1 MLTIC
6 DTHVLLFWADRRDRL
21 TKSALQALDNGREAG
36 ILACAAISFWE
47 IAVLFRKNR
56 LLLPVQH
63 SPASYMEDIV
73 DSLGLAILPLTLD
86 IAALAESGIVAH
98 GDPGDR
104 LIVATAIVHQA
115 PLITA
120 DEKLRSTPGLRY
132 IW

>member
-21 TKSALQALDNGREAG
+21 TKPALQALDNGREEG

-56 LLLPVQH
+56 LSLPVQH
-63 SPASYMEDIV
+63 SPVSYMEDII
-73 DSLGLAILPLTLD
+73 DSLSLAILPLTPD

-104 LIVATAIVHQA
+104 LIAATAIVHQA

-120 DEKLRSTPGLRY
+120 DEKLHSTPSLRY

>member
-6 DTHVLLFWADRRDRL
+6 DTNILLFWADRRERL
-21 TKSALQALDNGREAG
+21 TPIAYDALMVGSAQGD
-36 ILACAAISFWE
+36 LACSDMSFWE
-47 IAVLFRKNR
+47 IALLFRKGR
-56 LLLPVQH
+56 LALPPQH
-63 SPASYMEDIV
+63 TPASYMEDII
-73 DSLGLAILPLTLD
+73 DSLGISALPVTPA

-104 LIVATAIVHQA
+104 LIAATAMHHNA

-120 DEKLRSTPGLRY
+120 DEKLRATPGLRC